1 METIIEC
8 DEHNVKHEYLTG
20 LPQTSIQIKSIFG
33 HELKCLRYWFDY
45 KSLRIVSKTSKKHK
59 YPYLY
64 LRGDVVKFNFKD
76 IGEKNY
82 STEQV
87 IHALNACYQKRFP
100 NE

>member
-1 METIIEC
+1 MSVIIEC
-8 DEHNVKHEYLTG
+8 DEHDIKHEYLTN

-33 HELKCLRYWFDY
+33 HEPKCFRYWFDY
-45 KSLRIVSKTSKKHK
+45 KNLRIISKTTKKHK

-76 IGEKNY
+76 IGEKTY

-87 IHALNACYQKRFP
+87 IQALNKSYQAKH
-100 NE
+100 